1 MVVIPGDI
9 GDDNSSLQEINSNQT
24 DMDASV
30 NEIESDTQIIHEQG

>member
-24 DMDASV
+24 DMDASL
-30 NEIESDTQIIHEQG
+30 NEIESDTHNIHEQV